1 MLPRLFTST
10 VAIARAHLPT
20 AGGALA
26 VATQAG
32 PTRGPA
38 TAPFDRAGTASH
50 AVGAPMDLDTLRT
63 VLHDQLKSKR
73 VLVVDPTAGTTIV
86 LGEDLAH
93 LLDSRTAASV
103 GSDPLRYAFA
113 HRRRFLVRDLGH
125 GVSASAGSVLSS
137 GGGRLACATEHTH
150 DAACPRQSDA
160 PDADVLVL
168 CLDGTQ

>member
-1 MLPRLFTST
+1 MAGLATAAAT
-10 VAIARAHLPT
+10 HAIPASRPT
-20 AGGALA
+20 PE
-26 VATQAG
+26 AG

-38 TAPFDRAGTASH
+38 TAPFDQTGTASH

-63 VLHDQLKSKR
+63 VLRDQLKSKR

-125 GVSASAGSVLSS
+125 GVSASAGSVQSS
-137 GGGRLACATEHTH
+137 GGTRLACAAEHTH